1 MIETERLI
9 QRPWRDEDREP
20 FWAMACD
27 PRVMAHLPLLSRTE
41 SDAVV
46 DRLIAIEREH
56 GHTFWVLERK
66 AEADF
71 VGFCGIMPPRAP
83 LFEHEIGW
91 RLAHHAWGQG
101 YAREAAQAS
110 LAWAW
115 ANLST
120 PTVMAITTLANTRSW
135 GLMERLGMVRHPD
148 EDFDHPD
155 LAEGDPLRPH
165 ILYRIQRPG
174 LLAN

>member
-9 QRPWRDEDREP
+9 LRPWRDEDREP

-27 PRVMAHLPLLSRTE
+27 PRVMAYLPPLSRVE
-41 SDAVV
+41 SDSAV

-56 GHTFWVLERK
+56 GHVFWALERK
-66 AEADF
+66 VERDF
-71 VGFCGIMPPRAP
+71 IGFCGIMPPCSP
-83 LFEHEIGW
+83 IFEHEIGW

-101 YAREAAQAS
+101 NAREAAQAS
-110 LAWAW
+110 LAWTW
-115 ANLST
+115 AHLSA

-135 GLMERLGMVRHPD
+135 GLMARLSMVRHPD

-155 LAEGDPLRPH
+155 LAEGDALRPH
-165 ILYRIQRPG
+165 ILFRIQRPR
-174 LLAN
+174 LVAN